1 MIKKHQSHIVATIGT
16 LVSMF
21 LILLL
26 LYFLHMTYIK
36 PVEDEGITI
45 SFGYMEEES
54 DAKKNKV
61 EPQAKKATSKPSP
74 ARSSKNDYMTQD
86 DDEAL
91 AMKKQN
97 KDSKKQ
103 DEDEEEERKKRE
115 DEAKQKA
122 DLFAKN
128 FAGSE
133 NDPSGNDSDKDGSNP
148 KKGNPVGKGSGSM
161 GGSKWQLS
169 GRDCRSL
176 PKPENTHNQAG
187 KVVVNITV
195 DTNGNVTGVSLGER
209 STISDRATVQ
219 LALNAAWKAKF
230 TPGDRPQR
238 GTITYIFNLN

>member
-1 MIKKHQSHIVATIGT
+1 MIKKHQSHIIATVGT
-16 LVSMF
+16 LVTMF

-26 LYFLHMTYIK
+26 LWFLHMTFIK

-61 EPQAKKATSKPSP
+61 EPHAKKATSQPTP
-74 ARSSKNDYMTQD
+74 ARSSKNDYMVQD
-86 DDEAL
+86 DEESL

-97 KDSKKQ
+97 KDPKKQ
-103 DEDEEEERKKRE
+103 NEDEDLERKKRE
-115 DEAKQKA
+115 QEAKQKA
-122 DLFAKN
+122 DIFGKQ
-128 FAGSE
+128 FEGSQ
-133 NDPSGNDSDKDGSNP
+133 NDPSGSSSDANGSNP
-148 KKGNPVGKGSGSM
+148 IKGNPVGKGSGSI

-176 PKPENTHNQAG
+176 PQPEKKHNQAG

-195 DTNGNVTGVSLGER
+195 DINGNVTGVSEGEG
-209 STISDRATVQ
+209 STISDRATKQ

-230 TPGDRPQR
+230 TSGDRPQR
-238 GTITYIFNLN
+238 GTITYIFKLN